1 MRVRLDAPVTFQSQ
15 PSFACN
21 VVFPRLPGIPDEPCT
36 RQLKTEPTSASK

>member
-1 MRVRLDAPVTFQSQ
+1 MRVRLDAPVTFPSQ
-15 PSFACN
+15 PSFTRN